1 MFCQNIGNITLKTK
15 NFILISGFCCKS
27 FVTLYLYF
35 KEKYYK
41 MENLLKIPYTVFNND
56 WDLLQQFLN
65 RRGNPRYELVGDV
78 ELYNQQNIFDL
89 GNLVRVDG
97 DLLLHFT
104 PIQSLGNLEYVN
116 GDFHITNIQISTL
129 GNLRYVAGSLFLD
142 TKIIQSLGNLEYV
155 GGNIWLKRNHQ
166 IPPEQLNN
174 FKIKYY

>member
-1 MFCQNIGNITLKTK
+1 
-15 NFILISGFCCKS
+15 
-27 FVTLYLYF
+27 
-35 KEKYYK
+35 

-78 ELYNQQNIFDL
+78 ELYNQKNIFDL
-89 GNLVRVDG
+89 GNLVRVNG
-97 DLLLHFT
+97 DLSIYYT
-104 PIQSLGNLEYVN
+104 IESLGDLEYVN
-116 GDFHITNIQISTL
+116 GDFRLTNTQVSTL

-155 GGNIWLKRNHQ
+155 GGSIWLKRNHQ

-174 FKIKYY
+174 FKFKYY